1 MSGADETPWTGTIL
15 LAGLPEHLLSPDDG
29 ALRRWGSDDSRSR
42 PDAPVRWRVRGTG
55 DALALVVAGE
65 LQPLTCAWLMYRAAV
80 AELTVDQISA
90 EPVPAGLDL
99 PQSLAWQVASAL
111 SGAGVGRMVVT
122 DAQGRQH
129 GVPW

>member
-1 MSGADETPWTGTIL
+1 MSADETPWTGTIL
-15 LAGLPEHLLSPDDG
+15 LAGLPRHLLLPDDG
-29 ALRRWGSDDSRSR
+29 SLCRWGSDESRAR

-65 LQPLTCAWLMYRAAV
+65 PQQLAAAWLMYRAA
-80 AELTVDQISA
+80 ATTVTADQLSA

-99 PQSLAWQVASAL
+99 PQSLAWQLAAAL
-111 SGAGVGRMVVT
+111 SGAGVGRMVLA